1 MPNHKVVK
9 LTNQKLVKYV
19 PRGDIS
25 YGLRAVSQ
33 RNEWRRN
40 AKFPPRMRRVR
51 PRCVCVTHSQTKSA
65 AVVMLLA
72 APEDSHILFV
82 MLLNI
87 HTFSTIPNASLEAP
101 FHCSYQHEW
110 TNAHCISGLLVGAL
124 TAARTKLDPSY
135 RLAVRTSWVR
145 SAPISLLFSHM
156 RCRWLRADIVDKK
169 CVN

>member
-1 MPNHKVVK
+1 MYPGVI
-9 LTNQKLVKYV
+9 LVTV
-19 PRGDIS
+19 CEQFHNATSEEETPSFHQGWGEQGRG
-25 YGLRAVSQ
+25 
-33 RNEWRRN
+33 
-40 AKFPPRMRRVR
+40 
-51 PRCVCVTHSQTKSA
+51 VCVTHSQTKSA

-87 HTFSTIPNASLEAP
+87 HTFSTIPNASLETP

-110 TNAHCISGLLVGAL
+110 TNAHCISGLLV

-135 RLAVRTSWVR
+135 RLAVRTSWLR